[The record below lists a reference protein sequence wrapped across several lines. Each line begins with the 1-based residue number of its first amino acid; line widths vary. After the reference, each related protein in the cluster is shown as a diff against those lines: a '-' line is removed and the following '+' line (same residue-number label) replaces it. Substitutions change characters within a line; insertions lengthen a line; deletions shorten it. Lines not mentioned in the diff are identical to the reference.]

1 MKYFLMECVLLFL
14 LSATLHS
21 FPQSLEPAVRDQ
33 VQAGVAALKAGDL
46 TAAQRHF
53 EAVLKANPRLAE
65 VRANLGL
72 AYYAAHQYQLAI
84 PQFREALKQEP
95 MLATARS
102 FLPLSLAA
110 VGRCQEAIPELNRE
124 FDGPSNAK
132 LRRITGLSLVKCY
145 MQMDD
150 NSAAAEAAAKLVSSY
165 PDDLYI
171 TGQLYGRLSNQ
182 LYMRL
187 MKVAPHS
194 ARSYQVMASV
204 AAADGNWKSAIDA
217 YRHALRIDPSL
228 QDAHLQIAIL
238 LLTHSPDPN
247 NWQQALTELHEEL
260 KVNPMSSEA
269 QYEMGEVYRK
279 HDQPQAA
286 VAAFRKSL
294 ELDPNAVPARIGL
307 AKALRQIGQKQQAL
321 AVLQPAEQQAPNDAA
336 VRFLLAQLYRDL
348 GQTVQAS
355 REEAVFQHLQRN
367 ANQ

>member
-72 AYYAAHQYQLAI
+72 AYYAAHQYQLA
-84 PQFREALKQEP
+84 
-95 MLATARS
+95 TARS

-165 PDDLYI
+165 PDAPDVLYI
-171 TGQLYGRLSNQ
+171 TG
-182 LYMRL
+182 
-187 MKVAPHS
+187 
-194 ARSYQVMASV
+194 
-204 AAADGNWKSAIDA
+204 
-217 YRHALRIDPSL
+217 
-228 QDAHLQIAIL
+228 
-238 LLTHSPDPN
+238 
-247 NWQQALTELHEEL
+247 
-260 KVNPMSSEA
+260 
-269 QYEMGEVYRK
+269 
-279 HDQPQAA
+279 
-286 VAAFRKSL
+286 
-294 ELDPNAVPARIGL
+294 
-307 AKALRQIGQKQQAL
+307 
-321 AVLQPAEQQAPNDAA
+321 
-336 VRFLLAQLYRDL
+336 
-348 GQTVQAS
+348 
-355 REEAVFQHLQRN
+355 
-367 ANQ
+367 

>member
-84 PQFREALKQEP
+84 P
-95 MLATARS
+95 
-102 FLPLSLAA
+102 
-110 VGRCQEAIPELNRE
+110 ELNRE

-165 PDDLYI
+165 PDDPDVLYI

-204 AAADGNWKSAIDA
+204 AAADGNWKIAIDA

-294 ELDPNAVPARIGL
+294 ELDPNAVPARI
-307 AKALRQIGQKQQAL
+307 
-321 AVLQPAEQQAPNDAA
+321 
-336 VRFLLAQLYRDL
+336 
-348 GQTVQAS
+348 
-355 REEAVFQHLQRN
+355 
-367 ANQ
+367 